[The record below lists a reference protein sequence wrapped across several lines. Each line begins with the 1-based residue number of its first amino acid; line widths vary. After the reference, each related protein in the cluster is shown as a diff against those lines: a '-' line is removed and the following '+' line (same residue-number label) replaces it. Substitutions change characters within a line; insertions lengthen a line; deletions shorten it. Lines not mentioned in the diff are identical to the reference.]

1 MGAMAEIWSIKI
13 TIRTQAVVGG
23 CRSCVRTLGTLE
35 ACWRSGRARRSE
47 TGALAR
53 AMALNICEDVW
64 RKEEEGGG
72 EEEEEEKTSRNEFQQ
87 VIGVFAA
94 VDYCAVR
101 AVVGSM
107 SCVMSLGSL
116 RSEMFKRTGC
126 VTRKEDSRLSDA
138 AIHDDE
144 ALWLQGNRLD

>member
-1 MGAMAEIWSIKI
+1 MGLACERNTDQLAVWTAGAPVRWVPWRRSGQSKI

-64 RKEEEGGG
+64 RKEEEGGE
-72 EEEEEEKTSRNEFQQ
+72 EEEEEEKTSRNE
-87 VIGVFAA
+87 VSADSRCLRRG
-94 VDYCAVR
+94 R
-101 AVVGSM
+101 
-107 SCVMSLGSL
+107 LL
-116 RSEMFKRTGC
+116 RSAGC
-126 VTRKEDSRLSDA
+126 RRVEELCDEPRLTSVGNVQED
-138 AIHDDE
+138 
-144 ALWLQGNRLD
+144 